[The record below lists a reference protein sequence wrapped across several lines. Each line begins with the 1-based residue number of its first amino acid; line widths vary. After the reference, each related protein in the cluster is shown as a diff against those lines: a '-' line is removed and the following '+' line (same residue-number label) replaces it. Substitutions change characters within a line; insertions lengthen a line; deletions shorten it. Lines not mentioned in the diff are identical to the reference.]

1 MKQRVFEHHTLW
13 IFKIL
18 ITGFILL
25 AFVLCCSCSMNTEQ
39 QLSTNNSEAESIPDI
54 TERTIPIL
62 LYHHLD
68 SSVEESG
75 TVLSPER
82 FEHQLQLLLDNG
94 YITISFDDII
104 AFVEQGIPLPENAV
118 IITFD
123 DGYMSNYEYAYPIL
137 KKHNAKA
144 TIFAIGCSIGHDKY
158 YKDTPHEITP
168 HFGATEI
175 KEMTSS
181 GLIDIHSHTYDMHQW
196 APFEDNTPVRESIL
210 PFEQESDDDYR
221 QALLKDIEAQNQIFA
236 ACGLDKSDVMAFPR
250 GMYSDLVNDILVSA
264 GYKVTVTT
272 DAAHIN
278 TLVYQDSTSLIGLGR
293 MNIDQNVTDE
303 EILAYCEMDFI
314 IHK

>member
-1 MKQRVFEHHTLW
+1 MNQRISERYTLW
-13 IFKIL
+13 IFKTI

-25 AFVLCCSCSMNTEQ
+25 AIVLCCSCSINTEQ
-39 QLSTNNSEAESIPDI
+39 QMSTNSSEAESIPDI

-68 SSVEESG
+68 PTVKESG

-94 YITISFDDII
+94 YITLSFNDII
-104 AFVEQGIPLPENAV
+104 AFVEHGIPLPENAV

-158 YKDTPHEITP
+158 YKDTTHEITP
-168 HFGATEI
+168 HFGAEEI
-175 KEMTSS
+175 NEMTSS

-196 APFEDNTPVRESIL
+196 APFEDSAPVRESIL
-210 PFEQESDDDYR
+210 PFEHESVDNYR
-221 QALLKDIEAQNQIFA
+221 QALFKDIEAQNQIFA
-236 ACGLDKSDVMAFPR
+236 ECGLDKSDVMAFPR
-250 GMYSDLVNDILVSA
+250 GMHSDLVNDILVSA

-272 DAAHIN
+272 QADRVN
-278 TLVYQDSTSLIGLGR
+278 TLVYQEPNSLIALGR
-293 MNIDQNVTDE
+293 MNIDPNVTDE
-303 EILAYCEMDFI
+303 EILAYCKMDFSESE
-314 IHK
+314 